1 MVSWLPCFQ
10 YKLIKRIF
18 IYPVKKANAKYKEV
32 KNAFIYPCPNCIT
45 LMMILWHQP
54 WISLLFPS
62 RVVKFVYK
70 RNVDDLVYIYS
81 YIISFHPLCY
91 PGKVRI
97 VNFLSF
103 CNADTDIFTVN
114 FTRLFCSLFASSI
127 LQSSFK
133 QNNNRHKSSMCI
145 AVCTFWLCQRLCISE
160 ICLLMKI
167 LMLNFVD
174 IIIVTLS
181 WMVSL

>member
-1 MVSWLPCFQ
+1 MQMPST
-10 YKLIKRIF
+10 KKSRI
-18 IYPVKKANAKYKEV
+18 
-32 KNAFIYPCPNCIT
+32 NAFIYPCPNCIT

-70 RNVDDLVYIYS
+70 RNVDDMVYIYS
-81 YIISFHPLCY
+81 YILSFDPLCY

-127 LQSSFK
+127 LQYLHSNK
-133 QNNNRHKSSMCI
+133 TITDINLQC
-145 AVCTFWLCQRLCISE
+145 A
-160 ICLLMKI
+160 LLYVPFGYAK
-167 LMLNFVD
+167 D
-174 IIIVTLS
+174 CA
-181 WMVSL
+181 